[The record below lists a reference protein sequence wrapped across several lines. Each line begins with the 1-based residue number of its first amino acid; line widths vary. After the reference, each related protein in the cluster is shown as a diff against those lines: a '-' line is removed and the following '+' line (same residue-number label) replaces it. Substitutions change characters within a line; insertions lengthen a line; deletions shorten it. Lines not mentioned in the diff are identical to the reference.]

1 MSVPADENFQKELEA
16 TLPFGHGVRVLA
28 ADAVGIFALE
38 KPAGTM
44 THPNVPGTAKKSLFA
59 ADYSLRD
66 ECFSCRVPGGKI
78 RRVFVLNRLD
88 SPTSGVVLAA
98 TDERVAAAVR
108 RAFREGG
115 VKKIYAAIVRG
126 KVVPAQELWQDF
138 LRRGRSRDGS
148 LRVEIAR
155 ANSRDALF
163 AETLCR
169 VVRTGTLALGDGGTP
184 AAGTL
189 LRLEPHTGRTHQL
202 RVQCASRGIPIFG
215 DKTYGDF
222 RLNARAANCAV
233 PAVRDRLFLHAES
246 VEIAF
251 PLRGKIV
258 RFAAASPLPPEFP
271 ALLSE

>member
-1 MSVPADENFQKELEA
+1 MSSSADEDFRKELEA

-28 ADAVGIFALE
+28 ADAAGIFALE

-44 THPNVPGTAKKSLFA
+44 THPNAPGIAKKSLFA
-59 ADYSLRD
+59 GDYSLRD
-66 ECFSCRVPGGKI
+66 ECYSCRVPGGKI

-88 SPTSGVVLAA
+88 SPTSGIVLAA
-98 TDERVAAAVR
+98 TDERVAAAAR

-126 KVVPAQELWQDF
+126 KVVPARELWQDF
-138 LRRGRSRDGS
+138 LRRGRSRDGA

-155 ANSRDALF
+155 ANSRDALL
-163 AETLCR
+163 AETLCE
-169 VVRTGTLALGDGGTP
+169 VVRTGTLALGDDGAP
-184 AAGTL
+184 VAGTL

-202 RVQCASRGIPIFG
+202 RVQCASRGTPIFG

-222 RLNARAANCAV
+222 RLNARAASYAV

-246 VEIAF
+246 TEITF
-251 PLRGKIV
+251 PLLGKIV
-258 RFAAASPLPPEFP
+258 RFAAASPLPSEFS
-271 ALLSE
+271 ALLKE